1 MTSRFA
7 IENTPPRQRDQ
18 LLRKLKRA
26 VVIRAV
32 RGKDRQAEGVVI
44 GAHQMI
50 GIESGC
56 SPRPGALLLPGI
68 YLIKVSFSLSGAVFW
83 TLMRYI
89 RQYNKDPKT
98 VKMEIL
104 RSKQAYHS

>member
-1 MTSRFA
+1 
-7 IENTPPRQRDQ
+7 
-18 LLRKLKRA
+18 
-26 VVIRAV
+26 
-32 RGKDRQAEGVVI
+32 
-44 GAHQMI
+44 MI

-56 SPRPGALLLPGI
+56 SPRPGALLFPGI

-98 VKMEIL
+98 VKWKYFDPSRRITPE
-104 RSKQAYHS
+104 SAVTVH